1 MNTFLL
7 STLIAGGATFD
18 VLLFFVV
25 GILGAQARKT
35 EKPLGSYPGA
45 CSAQRKALLGSY
57 SNVSFPRLINSV

>member
-25 GILGAQARKT
+25 GIVVRTK
-35 EKPLGSYPGA
+35 EKGL
-45 CSAQRKALLGSY
+45 
-57 SNVSFPRLINSV
+57 